1 MRADVTNPTADPS
14 EQPMMR
20 LRLYDYAASA
30 NCYKVRLLLA
40 QLGLAYERIP
50 VDIFAGDTLDD
61 AYAARNPAR
70 ETPVLEVDGRHLPES
85 GAILAYLA
93 EGTALL
99 PAEPWDRAQALRWML
114 FEQTQVMGTIGG
126 LRFRVVTGRLDPSTP
141 AADRRRAAG
150 RSALE
155 ILDRHL
161 AERTFLAADRYTI
174 ADIAVF
180 GYAHVAGEA
189 GIDLDEYPAVQRW
202 FGAVASTPGFINDLA
217 PYPPNSHRDAS
228 RSIYD

>member
-1 MRADVTNPTADPS
+1 MTD
-14 EQPMMR
+14 
-20 LRLYDYAASA
+20 LRLHDYAASA

-40 QLGLAYERIP
+40 QLELAYERVP
-50 VDIFAGDTLDD
+50 VDIFAGDTLGDD
-61 AYAARNPAR
+61 YAARNPAR
-70 ETPVLEVDGRHLPES
+70 ETPVLEIDGRFLPES

-93 EGTALL
+93 EGTDLFSADRW
-99 PAEPWDRAQALRWML
+99 ERAQVLRWML

-126 LRFRVVTGRLDPSTP
+126 LRFRVLTGRLDPDTP
-141 AADRRRAAG
+141 AAGRRRDAC

-180 GYAHVAGEA
+180 GYTRVAGEA
-189 GIDLDEYPAVQRW
+189 GIDLDRYQAVERW
-202 FGAVASTPGFINDLA
+202 IGAVTSTPGFMNDLA
-217 PYPPNSHRDAS
+217 PYPANAQAGAS
-228 RSIYD
+228 RSIYDA